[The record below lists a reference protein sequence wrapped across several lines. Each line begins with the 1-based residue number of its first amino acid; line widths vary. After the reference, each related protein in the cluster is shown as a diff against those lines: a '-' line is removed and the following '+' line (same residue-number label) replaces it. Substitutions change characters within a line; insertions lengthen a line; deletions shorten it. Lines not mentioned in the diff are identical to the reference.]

1 MENELIKKYIFN
13 IIFTFIVITVLTFLW
28 FGPYKSKVRIKE
40 SLMAYNI
47 DFNKSLKYKGFDY
60 LELSNKMITKDL
72 VVENTSS
79 DINSY
84 IISFDNY
91 TNSDNN
97 YINYYI
103 TDSEGNR
110 SSVRSL
116 NLDGFILAN
125 KIKGKEKKNYTITMW
140 SDYNIEG
147 NLKLL
152 LNPVK
157 V

>member
-13 IIFTFIVITVLTFLW
+13 IIFTFVVITVLTFLW
-28 FGPYKSKVRIKE
+28 FGPYKSKVRIRE

-72 VVENTSS
+72 EVENTSS

-97 YINYYI
+97 YISYYI

-110 SSVRSL
+110 SSVRNL
-116 NLDGFILAN
+116 NLDGFILEN

>member
-40 SLMAYNI
+40 ALMAYNI

-116 NLDGFILAN
+116 NLDGFILEN

>member
-1 MENELIKKYIFN
+1 MKKIILFISLFIFINVDALSTIKVNNEN
-13 IIFTFIVITVLTFLW
+13 LT
-28 FGPYKSKVRIKE
+28 PYFDKDTKV
-40 SLMAYNI
+40 YN
-47 DFNKSLKYKGFDY
+47 Y
-60 LELSNKMITKDL
+60 
-72 VVENTSS
+72 
-79 DINSY
+79 
-84 IISFDNY
+84 Y

-116 NLDGFILAN
+116 NLDGFILEN

>member
-13 IIFTFIVITVLTFLW
+13 IIFTFVVITVLTFLW

-60 LELSNKMITKDL
+60 LELSNKKITKDL

>member
-13 IIFTFIVITVLTFLW
+13 IIFTFVVITVLTFLW

-60 LELSNKMITKDL
+60 LELSNKKITKDL

-116 NLDGFILAN
+116 NLDGFILEN

>member
-116 NLDGFILAN
+116 NLDGFILEN